1 MSIFLL
7 AIQLANGAK
16 HLHLQLLLIFM
27 AHGAAHQGVQLVFT
41 PSSPSLPLSPS
52 LSLLRQQAKQSKLTR
67 NQSVTWLRS
76 YCFLSSALL
85 LLLPLLLALLFF
97 QQLKARLRFL
107 SERRHINLWL
117 NHRATFGRIC
127 FRRATHSIEMVEM
140 AFVALKRIFM
150 LVCSIRSFCTWNS
163 QHEDWEGYTLC
174 VIWRCDSYTKY
185 LFNVINILFI
195 SNDKYTFLC
204 MLYLHS
210 RISYSQLH
218 SRPFFSFFF
227 LLSAFLLCFSP
238 WSRGLGPCCAT
249 SVCQQVVITS
259 WP

>member
-41 PSSPSLPLSPS
+41 PSSPAPSLSPS
-52 LSLLRQQAKQSKLTR
+52 FSALAKQSKLTR

-76 YCFLSSALL
+76 HCFLSWVLPLFLL
-85 LLLPLLLALLFF
+85 LLVPLLFF
-97 QQLKARLRFL
+97 QQLKARLRSL
-107 SERRHINLWL
+107 SEQPHINLWL

-150 LVCSIRSFCTWNS
+150 LGCSIISFYTGITL
-163 QHEDWEGYTLC
+163 HEGWEGYTQF
-174 VIWRCDSYTKY
+174 VP
-185 LFNVINILFI
+185 
-195 SNDKYTFLC
+195 
-204 MLYLHS
+204 M
-210 RISYSQLH
+210 YSTMM
-218 SRPFFSFFF
+218 
-227 LLSAFLLCFSP
+227 C
-238 WSRGLGPCCAT
+238 
-249 SVCQQVVITS
+249 
-259 WP
+259 